1 MLGGMNDLTRNAASV
16 AAAYA
21 LGCIQTGYYLV
32 RARTGRDLRR
42 EGSGS
47 TGARNVGRLLGRT
60 GFVLTLAGD
69 LLKGA
74 VALGLAAWLGASLW
88 GAAVALVAVA
98 AGHVWPVQLGFSG
111 GRGVAV
117 GLGALLVYDPR
128 LLLALGAVTLVA
140 WLATRRFQV
149 AGLAGFAALP
159 VAAASLRAGAPGLVG
174 AAGLCIIV
182 LFAHRGQLAQLWRS
196 GPRKQES
203 GEEGHVAGDDG
214 SRGGGTDRAA

>member
-1 MLGGMNDLTRNAASV
+1 MLGGMNDLTRNAACV

-47 TGARNVGRLLGRT
+47 TGARNVGRILGRA

-74 VALGLAAWLGASLW
+74 LALGLAARLGASPW
-88 GAAVALVAVA
+88 AAAAALVAVA

-128 LLLALGAVTLVA
+128 LLLSLGAVTLVA
-140 WLATRRFQV
+140 WLATRRFQI

-159 VAAASLRAGAPGLVG
+159 VAAAALRAGAPGLVG
-174 AAGLCIIV
+174 ASGLCIIV
-182 LFAHRGQLAQLWRS
+182 LFAHRGQIARWWRPGPGAQ
-196 GPRKQES
+196 QS
-203 GEEGHVAGDDG
+203 GEEGHVAGYDG
-214 SRGGGTDRAA
+214 SRGGGTGDPA